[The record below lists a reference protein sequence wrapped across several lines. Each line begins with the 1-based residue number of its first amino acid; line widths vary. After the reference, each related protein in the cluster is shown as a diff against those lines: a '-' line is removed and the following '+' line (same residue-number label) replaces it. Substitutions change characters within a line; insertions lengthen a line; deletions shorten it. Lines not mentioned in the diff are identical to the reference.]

1 MHKYRHV
8 KLARQAMAF
17 WQSYDAFARTEL
29 AVMVGSWDGSLM
41 FIVPLIGGDCS
52 ITDYWV

>member
-17 WQSYDAFARTEL
+17 WQSYDAFARTEP
-29 AVMVGSWDGSLM
+29 AAWEGFYGPPVMVMVGSWDG
-41 FIVPLIGGDCS
+41 
-52 ITDYWV
+52 